1 MLIRALFHLVPVS
14 VFVLCVLAVVSRR
27 QMRGELAVFF
37 WYILVSGVLTALS
50 YGLWLTQQNNLLV
63 INLNS
68 LLELVLLTCMYVMAL
83 EKPARWVVLVTG
95 SAAFI
100 FGVLNLGIQGMEQ
113 FNSHT
118 KAVESVIIF
127 IFTVFYFRKLL
138 MLPDKKPLRTIP
150 MFWINSGLL
159 IYFAAGLFLFALG
172 NSVINL
178 PNAVSRFIWGMDML
192 IAVFAYAFIFI
203 GIWKTRTTRPSTSS

>member
-1 MLIRALFHLVPVS
+1 
-14 VFVLCVLAVVSRR
+14 
-27 QMRGELAVFF
+27 MRGELAVFF

-63 INLNS
+63 INLNT
-68 LLELVLLTCMYVMAL
+68 LIELILLTGMYVMAL
-83 EKPARWVVLVTG
+83 GTPVRWVVLATG

-100 FGVLNLGIQGMEQ
+100 FGVLNLGIQGMEL

-127 IFTVFYFRKLL
+127 MFTVFYFRKLL
-138 MLPDKKPLRTIP
+138 QLPDKKPLRTIP

-203 GIWKTRTTRPSTSS
+203 GIWKTRITRPSTSS